1 MFYDIIIIGGGASGL
16 MAAYGAASSMDKPSV
31 LVLEKMPRP
40 GRKIMITGKGRCN
53 FTNLKDWEDFSR
65 HVRTNPNFL
74 KPAFFNLTPQR
85 LIDLLDSS
93 AGLESVVERGDRAFP
108 VSHRASDVVDALARL
123 AQSAGAVIRTAGE
136 VTKVSLEPSPAGQS
150 PRMAGTVPEAAS
162 SLPAGAVSEGS
173 AMPAG
178 QSSSPA
184 GSFESG
190 AVNVS
195 ENGASKAVN
204 VSVLKGGDRSKAGDE
219 SGRNDAGE
227 AMPEGFVI
235 KCSDGAS
242 FGCSKLII
250 ATGGLSYPGTGSTG
264 DGYSWARSLGHSIK
278 QCFPSLTALVPKGYK
293 MSDAKDELQR
303 IADKYKSLKST
314 QMAGEFGHM
323 PESGRQT
330 DGNGWTNGNVRTN
343 GNGWTNGDGN
353 RQMAGSPEGGNAISP
368 AEMAGLKGHID
379 RSVPLSEI
387 GRSLCGIELKNVG
400 VKLFAG
406 DNIVRDETGDIS
418 FTDGGLEGPVG
429 FAISRDC
436 VKAILSGAKTRVSID
451 MKPAIDA
458 GRVKERVSGLW
469 QEIQKDP
476 RSRSLSTGAMM
487 RILLGK
493 LMPTE
498 LINGFLKWNPAV
510 LRSARN
516 GQRADLN
523 ALAAAL
529 KDWRFEIDGYV
540 GYERCVVTAGGVA
553 TEEVLPKTMESRLVK
568 GLYLCGEV
576 LDIDSDTG
584 GYNLHTAFATGLLAG
599 QSAAKKLRE

>member
-1 MFYDIIIIGGGASGL
+1 MFYDIIIIGGGAAGL
-16 MAAYGAASSMDKPSV
+16 MAAYGAASSMEKPSV
-31 LVLEKMPRP
+31 MVLEKMPRP

-74 KPAFFNLTPQR
+74 KPSFFNLTPQR
-85 LIDLLDSS
+85 LTDLLGSC
-93 AGLESVVERGDRAFP
+93 GLESVVERGDRVFP

-123 AQSAGAVIRTAGE
+123 AQSAGAVIRTSGE
-136 VTKVSLEPSPAGQS
+136 V
-150 PRMAGTVPEAAS
+150 
-162 SLPAGAVSEGS
+162 
-173 AMPAG
+173 
-178 QSSSPA
+178 
-184 GSFESG
+184 
-190 AVNVS
+190 
-195 ENGASKAVN
+195 KAVI
-204 VSVLKGGDRSKAGDE
+204 AGD
-219 SGRNDAGE
+219 S
-227 AMPEGFVI
+227 MPDGFTVR
-235 KCSDGAS
+235 CADGAS
-242 FGCSKLII
+242 FGCTKLII

-278 QCFPSLTALVPKGYK
+278 PCFPSLTAIVPKGYK
-293 MSDAKDELQR
+293 LSDERKDELR
-303 IADKYKSLKST
+303 RMADRYGT
-314 QMAGEFGHM
+314 GFV
-323 PESGRQT
+323 SGPAT
-330 DGNGWTNGNVRTN
+330 DGAKLA
-343 GNGWTNGDGN
+343 D
-353 RQMAGSPEGGNAISP
+353 
-368 AEMAGLKGHID
+368 GLKGHID
-379 RSVPLSEI
+379 RAVPLSEI
-387 GRSLCGIELKNVG
+387 GRTLCGIELKNVG

-406 DNIVRDETGDIS
+406 DSLLRDETGDIS

-436 VKAILSGAKTRVSID
+436 VKAMLGGAKTRVSVD

-458 GRVKERVSGLW
+458 GRVKERVAGLW

-493 LMPTE
+493 LMPAE
-498 LINGFLKWNPAV
+498 LTNGFLKWNPAV
-510 LRSARN
+510 LKSSRN

-523 ALAAAL
+523 ALADAL
-529 KDWRFEIDGYV
+529 KDWRFEIEGYV

-553 TEEVLPKTMESRLVK
+553 TEEVIPKTMESRLVR

-599 QSAAKKLRE
+599 QSAAKKLTGT

>member
-108 VSHRASDVVDALARL
+108 VSHRASDVVDAIARL

-136 VTKVSLEPSPAGQS
+136 VKSIMVE
-150 PRMAGTVPEAAS
+150 
-162 SLPAGAVSEGS
+162 
-173 AMPAG
+173 
-178 QSSSPA
+178 SSPA
-184 GSFESG
+184 G
-190 AVNVS
+190 
-195 ENGASKAVN
+195 
-204 VSVLKGGDRSKAGDE
+204 
-219 SGRNDAGE
+219 
-227 AMPEGFVI
+227 GFTV

-293 MSDAKDELQR
+293 MSDTKDELQR

-323 PESGRQT
+323 PESGRQA
-330 DGNGWTNGNVRTN
+330 DGNGWTNGAA
-343 GNGWTNGDGN
+343 N

-379 RSVPLSEI
+379 RAVPLSEI
-387 GRSLCGIELKNVG
+387 GKTLCGIELKNVG

-458 GRVKERVSGLW
+458 GRMKERVAGLW